1 MAMLELQEKEAEM
14 ELINADKCR
23 EEMKQAEKAEEHK
36 KDGTDESQNMLNK
49 IDRQTKRQPRLWELH
64 NDTAQTVWISSPTA
78 LRQLIVMPDQ
88 HARRHRLLSKLD
100 VAHTGMLGTST
111 LQSVAVSPLASTA
124 RHYAADPKQ
133 KKTKNEKQKK
143 MKGPETISSSMLFI

>member
-23 EEMKQAEKAEEHK
+23 EEMKQAEKAEEQRK
-36 KDGTDESQNMLNK
+36 GVTDKSQNMLNK

-88 HARRHRLLSKLD
+88 QARHRLLSKLD
-100 VAHTGMLGTST
+100 DAHTGVLGTIT

-124 RHYAADPKQ
+124 RHYAADSKQ

-143 MKGPETISSSMLFI
+143 IKGPETISSSMLFI